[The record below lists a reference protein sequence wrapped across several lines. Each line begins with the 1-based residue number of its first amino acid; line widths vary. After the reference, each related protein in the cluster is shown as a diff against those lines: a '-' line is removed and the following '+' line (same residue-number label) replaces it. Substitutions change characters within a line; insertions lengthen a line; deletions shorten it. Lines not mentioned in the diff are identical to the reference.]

1 MRACTVAASPT
12 HPPDCSSTRPVRRAR
27 AAQGRLVGRLETR
40 SRAVW
45 RSDASQASAAQFCS
59 YLYFSA
65 ASSAYFTT
73 YNEQGRPGPLRLRT
87 LRLYSV
93 PSLVRIEIHT
103 LLLFIFLSD
112 PVPRG
117 LPDVRG
123 FTFWVV
129 SGLRLTGASVLHVR
143 SVLLQPPESKQAA
156 LRSRPVYLYKLVV
169 GIQLYHMFSFTASC
183 SRESAVIY
191 FRVLYGRGSS
201 L

>member
-1 MRACTVAASPT
+1 MPACTVAASPT

-93 PSLVRIEIHT
+93 PSLVRIEIHSLT
-103 LLLFIFLSD
+103 FHFSVRFCPPRVARRPRVYFLGS
-112 PVPRG
+112 
-117 LPDVRG
+117 
-123 FTFWVV
+123 FWVETD
-129 SGLRLTGASVLHVR
+129 GRLRIACAQCAAAASR
-143 SVLLQPPESKQAA
+143 KQA
-156 LRSRPVYLYKLVV
+156 SRFEE
-169 GIQLYHMFSFTASC
+169 QA
-183 SRESAVIY
+183 
-191 FRVLYGRGSS
+191 RVPL
-201 L
+201 